1 MNKSFFR
8 KFIVPLIPS
17 IVIIGI
23 FLIFT
28 DVSFNASEA
37 KAEIKKLR
45 DINKHLVIENSL
57 LEAKIDTALVEIDTS
72 HERIINLSDSDYL
85 LKRNISKL
93 DSQITNLKTKY
104 EKEKNHPSNYGADD
118 IKRYF
123 ADL

>member
-8 KFIVPLIPS
+8 KYIVPLIPS

-23 FLIFT
+23 FLIFSEGT
-28 DVSFNASEA
+28 FNSDNV
-37 KAEIKKLR
+37 KSQIKKLKR
-45 DINKHLVIENSL
+45 RNDSLQIQNNL
-57 LEAKIDTALVEIDTS
+57 LEAKMDSSFKEVESS
-72 HERIINLSDSDYL
+72 HEVISNLMDSDYL
-85 LKRNISKL
+85 KKRNIAKL

-104 EKEKNHPSNYGADD
+104 EKAKTYSSNYGADD